1 LWTPTFTPLSEQA
14 QPLPTNWGF
23 LLYERKE
30 EFGTERASK
39 VTLGRKTVEIREV
52 SLFLP
57 LHLQLWGGKEGGHIF
72 SETKT
77 LPIGIRYGF
86 EALRALIWEWMGF
99 GSVNE
104 DLQLRAM
111 GCN

>member
-1 LWTPTFTPLSEQA
+1 MRGGQLQSQTKIWSAILWTPTFTPLSEQA

-57 LHLQLWGGKEGGHIF
+57 LHLQLWGGKGGRTYI
-72 SETKT
+72 
-77 LPIGIRYGF
+77 L
-86 EALRALIWEWMGF
+86 
-99 GSVNE
+99 
-104 DLQLRAM
+104 
-111 GCN
+111 

>member
-1 LWTPTFTPLSEQA
+1 M
-14 QPLPTNWGF
+14 
-23 LLYERKE
+23 
-30 EFGTERASK
+30 
-39 VTLGRKTVEIREV
+39 GRKTVEIREV

-57 LHLQLWGGKEGGHIF
+57 PPFATVGGGKEGGHIF

-86 EALRALIWEWMGF
+86 EALRALIWGWMGF